1 MDNSLWIIIVAF
13 ISIALLL
20 FLILK
25 LKVQEV
31 LSLLIVSVVAG
42 LAVGMTPADV
52 FGTIE
57 QGMGST
63 LGFLAV
69 VIGVGS
75 MFGEVL
81 KITGGAQNLADTLFK
96 KFGEKKVI
104 WALGFVGMLVAIP
117 IYMEVAFVIFAPII
131 YSFCRKSKR
140 SLLYFTM
147 PFLAGVVIS
156 YSTIPPAAGAMTGVA
171 GLNADVGLVILF
183 SFLAGIP
190 AMLVGGP
197 IYGRFISKRIY
208 IEVPKEYDA
217 DIALNEEEEQQL
229 HTAKYKIPKFKSVVF
244 IFLLPLLLMISKAV
258 GDLTLAEGST
268 LRQILTLI
276 GHPFG
281 ALMIVCILAIYLFG
295 IRGGFTKDDMSEV
308 TGKALAPAGMII
320 LIAGAGGAFGEVLV
334 ASGVGDVIASF
345 ANHIGLPVLVLAY
358 ITAFFIRIAQGSGT
372 VAIITTSTLMAPIVT
387 AMGPAFSPAMKA
399 LMVSIIGFGAI
410 TTSHLNDSGYWLVKR
425 YFNMDEV
432 QTLKTYTAQTTII
445 SLVGFA
451 ICMVVSLFIS

>member
-13 ISIALLL
+13 LSIALLL

-31 LSLLIVSVVAG
+31 LSLLLVSVFAG

-57 QGMGST
+57 QGMGGT

-81 KITGGAQNLADTLFK
+81 KVTGGAQNMADTLFH

-104 WALGFVGMLVAIP
+104 WALGFVGILVAIP

-131 YSFCRKSKR
+131 YSFCSRSKR

-147 PFLAGVVIS
+147 PFIAGVAVS
-156 YSTIPPAAGAMTGVA
+156 YSTIPPAAGAMTGVV
-171 GLNADVGLVILF
+171 GLSAEVGLVILF
-183 SFLAGIP
+183 SFIAGVP
-190 AMLVGGP
+190 AMLISGP
-197 IYGRFISKRIY
+197 IYGKYISKKIL
-208 IEVPKEYDA
+208 IDVPKDFDE
-217 DIALNEEEEQQL
+217 DIIMNEKEEGRLQKS
-229 HTAKYKIPKFKSVVF
+229 KYKMPKFKSVIL

-258 GDLTLAEGST
+258 GDLTLSEGSV
-268 LRQILTLI
+268 LRHVLTLI

-281 ALMIVCILAIYLFG
+281 ALMIVCILAIYIFG
-295 IRGGFTKDDMSEV
+295 IRGGFSKDDMSEV

-334 ASGVGDVIASF
+334 ASGIGDVIASIS
-345 ANHIGLPVLVLAY
+345 NHLGLPVLVLAY
-358 ITAFFIRIAQGSGT
+358 ITSAFIRVAQGSST
-372 VAIITTSTLMAPIVT
+372 VAIITTSTLMAPVVD
-387 AMGPAFSPAMKA
+387 AMGAGFSTPMRA

-410 TTSHLNDSGYWLVKR
+410 MGSHLNDSGYWLVKR

-432 QTLKTYTAQTTII
+432 QTLKTWTVQTCII
-445 SLVGFA
+445 SIVGFVV
-451 ICMVVSLFIS
+451 CMGVSLFL